1 MDNIQSPNGQ
11 NHSEVIINKI
21 SGDSSTNTQSLLQA
35 ALFMLCNMLTDAF
48 VSINKARNESS
59 IAAIKAGFASAD
71 ETAVA
76 GLFQLGGGAIM
87 AGTGLAGGIA
97 GCKQATDI
105 AQAAEKR
112 SSDIMKIDERAMTKG
127 SDLTVEVEALDEIP
141 EPVLDEIEE
150 EAFLDAE
157 ETLSA
162 KRAEPEE
169 PEEELTEEQL
179 VEQAEAQDKI
189 THREA
194 NNLLRRVEKE
204 YEVSKNVAQA
214 EAGKMQGLA
223 MPGQAVYYMSQGLG
237 EVEKS
242 KSQKE
247 NVQQQVEQDN
257 QNQQGNTADDIKKKM
272 DDIAK
277 FDPFQRNSSSLRG

>member
-21 SGDSSTNTQSLLQA
+21 SGDSSTNTQALLQA

-48 VSINKARNESS
+48 VSINKARNESGL
-59 IAAIKAGFASAD
+59 AAIKAGFASAD

-76 GLFQLGGGAIM
+76 GLFQMVGGGAF
-87 AGTGLAGGIA
+87 AGIGLAGGIA

-105 AQAAEKR
+105 AQAAETR
-112 SSDIMKIDERAMTKG
+112 SSDIMKIDERTMTKG

-179 VEQAEAQDKI
+179 VEQADVQDKI

-194 NNLLRRVEKE
+194 NNLLRRVEEE
-204 YEVSKNVAQA
+204 YKVSKDVAKA
-214 EAGKMQGLA
+214 KSAPLEVLSGAGSGVNFLAQGLA
-223 MPGQAVYYMSQGLG
+223 
-237 EVEKS
+237 EVERS
-242 KSQKE
+242 KGQKE
-247 NVQQQVEQDN
+247 TVQQQVEQEN
-257 QNQQGNTADDIKKKM
+257 QNQQGNTADDIKKKA
-272 DDIAK
+272 DEIAR
-277 FDPFQRNSSSLRG
+277 FDAFQRNSSSLRG